1 MIIVAKHVGIDG
13 TTLFVYF
20 TVFYFTAPYLFVVF
34 YPDISE
40 FLRRLKMSSKKYQ
53 QECIRDGEIAKENP
67 YAVFGLDYE
76 ASDEEVKKSY
86 YAVMQQYH
94 PDHVEHLD
102 DVKKKIA
109 LEMTKNAIIA
119 FSRIRKERGF

>member
-1 MIIVAKHVGIDG
+1 M
-13 TTLFVYF
+13 
-20 TVFYFTAPYLFVVF
+20 F
-34 YPDISE
+34 YPDISV
-40 FLRRLKMSSKKYQ
+40 FLRKLKTSSKKYQ
-53 QECIRDGEIAKENP
+53 QECLRNGEVAKENP
-67 YAVFGLDYE
+67 YAVFGLDNN
-76 ASDEEVKKSY
+76 ASDEEVKKAY

-119 FSRIRKERGF
+119 FSKIRKERGF